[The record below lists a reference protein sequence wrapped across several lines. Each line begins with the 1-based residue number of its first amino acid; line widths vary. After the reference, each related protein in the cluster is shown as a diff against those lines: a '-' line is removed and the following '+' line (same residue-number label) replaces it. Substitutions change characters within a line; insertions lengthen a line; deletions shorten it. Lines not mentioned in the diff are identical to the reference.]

1 MVTTETD
8 NTRRILDLL
17 AQGKITVDEADQL
30 LRAVG
35 GPVGGPST
43 ADHAGNRA
51 SGQQSSPYGPQG
63 AQGSQGSQGPRGRS
77 DARWMRVTIDKAARD
92 GRPPK
97 QVSIRVPMAL
107 VRGGV
112 RLGAIFPYKGNDPI
126 SQHLRNHGV
135 DVDWSKIDLSQL
147 DSVLQN
153 LDETTIDVDKGKA
166 QVRISYE

>member
-35 GPVGGPST
+35 GPE
-43 ADHAGNRA
+43 AGQARQR
-51 SGQQSSPYGPQG
+51 SQGSEGPQG
-63 AQGSQGSQGPRGRS
+63 GQRPQGPQAQTRS

-92 GRPPK
+92 GRPAK

-153 LDETTIDVDKGKA
+153 LDETTIDVDNGRA

>member
-35 GPVGGPST
+35 GPAGGPSS
-43 ADHAGNRA
+43 ADRGAPGP
-51 SGQQSSPYGPQG
+51 QSSPGSP
-63 AQGSQGSQGPRGRS
+63 GSQGSQGSRGRS
-77 DARWMRVTIDKAARD
+77 DARWMRVTIDKGARD

>member
-30 LRAVG
+30 LRAIGVTG
-35 GPVGGPST
+35 
-43 ADHAGNRA
+43 
-51 SGQQSSPYGPQG
+51 SPGS
-63 AQGSQGSQGPRGRS
+63 QGSQGSQSRP
-77 DARWMRVTIDKAARD
+77 DARWMRVIIDKAERD
-92 GRPPK
+92 GRPAK

-112 RLGAIFPYKGNDPI
+112 RLGAIFPYKGNNPI

-153 LDETTIDVDKGKA
+153 LDETTIDVDKGRA

>member
-30 LRAVG
+30 LRAMG
-35 GPVGGPST
+35 GTGSPGSPGSRGSQGS
-43 ADHAGNRA
+43 AG
-51 SGQQSSPYGPQG
+51 S
-63 AQGSQGSQGPRGRS
+63 QGSQGSQGGSQGSQSRA
-77 DARWMRVTIDKAARD
+77 DARWMRVTIDKAERD
-92 GRPPK
+92 GRPAK

-153 LDETTIDVDKGKA
+153 LDETTIDVDNGRA